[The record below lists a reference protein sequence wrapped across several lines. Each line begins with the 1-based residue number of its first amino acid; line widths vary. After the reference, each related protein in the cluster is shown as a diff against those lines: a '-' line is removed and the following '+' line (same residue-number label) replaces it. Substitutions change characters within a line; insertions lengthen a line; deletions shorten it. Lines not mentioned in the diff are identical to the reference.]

1 MKKIILSLA
10 LFVLIFSC
18 TTTFAAENVLVP
30 IVGLSGSGIAEGF
43 DANEFDGLK
52 FIDRD
57 LGIKFPSFGFVTEGS
72 VIESV
77 DVSKLGK
84 KEYKIPSEN
93 NKDNGMRISSDGT
106 ATKYA
111 YIDVWNVP
119 LSNIKG
125 AENYRI
131 EYNVYVSHPENSKN
145 GGMISDI
152 CFYAVDIPSATKTV
166 GIIGFSRN
174 GKVYQTTDIS
184 KKKYA
189 EIKDA
194 EGKTVTYE
202 NNAWQHVVIDMN
214 AKTGK
219 YTFYLNGKEILKDK
233 EPAAPVEFNAESGAY
248 RVRLSF
254 VPAEGDNESYIIYD
268 DILFAYEAES
278 DEAPAFKGFSDGFK
292 EKNDF
297 YSGIKGVLF
306 SGISTPGEI
315 KMQSEG
321 KELKTKASLSKG
333 VATLNLSES
342 IAPNKLYS
350 ITFGRFSGSVIMKDS
365 AEIKLFAHKTRI
377 NKATLQNGEIDAE
390 IACGSDTEAILTA
403 SVYYK
408 DGSFSMCLSE
418 PVSLKAGETK
428 ALRAEIENSDNIES
442 IKVSLVESIKNPKP
456 LCAAV
461 TVK

>member
-10 LFVLIFSC
+10 LLVLIFSC
-18 TTTFAAENVLVP
+18 TTVLAAENVLVP
-30 IVGLSGSGIAEGF
+30 ILGLSGSGIAEGF
-43 DANEFDGLK
+43 DDDAFDGLK
-52 FIDRD
+52 FTERD
-57 LGIKFPSFGFVTEGS
+57 LGKKFPSYGFITEGS

-77 DVSKLGK
+77 DVSSLGK
-84 KEYKIPSEN
+84 KEYRIPSES
-93 NKDNGMRISSDGT
+93 NKDNGMRLSSDGN

-111 YIDVWNVP
+111 YIDLWNVP
-119 LSNIKG
+119 IENIKG

-145 GGMISDI
+145 GDVISDI

-194 EGKTVTYE
+194 EGKAVTYE

-219 YTFYLNGKEILKDK
+219 YTFSLNGKEILKDK
-233 EPAAPVEFNAESGAY
+233 APAAPVEFNAESGAY

-254 VPAEGDNESYIIYD
+254 APAEGDNEGYVIYD
-268 DILFAYEAES
+268 DILFAYEKES
-278 DEAPAFKGFSDGFK
+278 DEAPMFKGFPDGFK
-292 EKNDF
+292 DKTAF
-297 YSGIKGVLF
+297 HSGIKSILF
-306 SGISTPGEI
+306 SGISNAGEI
-315 KMQSEG
+315 KMLSEG
-321 KELKTKASLSKG
+321 KEVKANASLSKDI
-333 VATLNLSES
+333 ATLNLSES
-342 IAPNKLYS
+342 IVPNKPYS
-350 ITFGRFSGSVIMKDS
+350 ITFGRFCGSVIMKDS

-377 NKATLQNGEIDAE
+377 NKASLQNGGIDAE
-390 IACGSDTEAILTA
+390 IVCGSGTEAVLCA
-403 SVYYK
+403 SVRYK
-408 DGSFSMCLSE
+408 DGSVSMYTSE
-418 PVSLKAGETK
+418 PVSLKSGETK
-428 ALRAEIENSDNIES
+428 ALRAEITNSDNIES

-461 TVK
+461 AVK